1 MLEHLGLAHCA
12 ARRQQQRGPEEFE
25 DLLQESRVGLIRG
38 LDRFETQRGLRP
50 SSYLLSRA
58 TGQILHYRRDRFRTI
73 RIPWRLRDLYAAGL
87 KIQREREQHRQPAL
101 GDHELAAALSVRP
114 ERWAAAVRSHGAGQV
129 LELSANPVEPTNSCE
144 DDEQLNWLRSV
155 LHQVEG
161 MPGKVLQAHLIEGQS
176 IKSLTE
182 AFNCS
187 RSSLR
192 LHLNEGLGLLRE
204 WAHRDGLM
212 PLPPN

>member
-1 MLEHLGLAHCA
+1 M
-12 ARRQQQRGPEEFE
+12 
-25 DLLQESRVGLIRG
+25 
-38 LDRFETQRGLRP
+38 
-50 SSYLLSRA
+50 
-58 TGQILHYRRDRFRTI
+58 
-73 RIPWRLRDLYAAGL
+73 
-87 KIQREREQHRQPAL
+87 
-101 GDHELAAALSVRP
+101 
-114 ERWAAAVRSHGAGQV
+114 RSHGAGQV

-182 AFNCS
+182 AFKCS